1 MRLFAHQA
9 AVLFL
14 CAGASLV
21 APRSEA
27 QEKKPPADS
36 PPAKPGLNEDLR
48 KELLNRTKEDQDA
61 RKAMI
66 ATMNQKGTSPEQ
78 AKQGESPLAKRLEAI
93 DRANTARMK
102 EIVDKYGWPGKSLV
116 GKDGANAA
124 WLLVQHADLDPAF
137 QKRCL
142 ELIGAAFKKGE
153 VSGQELAYL
162 TDRVRVA
169 QGEKQLYGTQFH
181 TVDGKLV
188 PQPIEDEAN
197 VDKRR
202 KEVGL
207 SSMAEYEKLMHKV
220 YKAQDKK

>member
-1 MRLFAHQA
+1 MILHTLRLLLFVLGIVGLVSVPAAQA
-9 AVLFL
+9 QQKDKRG
-14 CAGASLV
+14 GAS
-21 APRSEA
+21 SG
-27 QEKKPPADS
+27 QES
-36 PPAKPGLNEDLR
+36 LNQELR
-48 KELLNRTKEDQDA
+48 KELLRRTKEDQDA
-61 RKAMI
+61 RKAMTTGQTFKPD
-66 ATMNQKGTSPEQ
+66 APEF
-78 AKQGESPLAKRLEAI
+78 KRIEAI
-93 DRANTARMK
+93 DRDNTARMK

-124 WLLVQHADLDPAF
+124 WLLVQHADRDPAF

-142 ELIGAAFKKGE
+142 DLIKEAAKKGE

-207 SSMAEYEKLMHKV
+207 MSMAEYEKLMHEV
-220 YKAQDKK
+220 YKTKDKK